1 MSKKVFIISLIT
13 ILLVAVIGYTTYFI
27 MQNVQK
33 STPEETLKEFAYHI
47 KNAEYEEMYALLS
60 KESKEKISKENF
72 IERNKNIYSGISM
85 TDYILEIKSEE
96 EEENKSYILNYDVY
110 INTASSGEIS
120 FNNTSTLVKNE
131 ETKKYDLNW
140 SSNFIFPNLN
150 DTDKVKVKTIKAK
163 RGEIIDRNGN
173 LLAGLGDVSSV
184 RVCSRNNERRVRGR
198 YTKSI

>member
-13 ILLVAVIGYTTYFI
+13 ILLIAVIGYTTYFI

-33 STPEETLKEFAYHI
+33 YTPAETLKEFAYHI

-60 KESKEKISKENF
+60 KESKEKISKEDF
-72 IERNKNIYSGISM
+72 IERNKNIYSGISI

-96 EEENKSYILNYDVY
+96 QKENKSYILNYDVY

-131 ETKKYDLNW
+131 ETKKYDLDW

-173 LLAGLGDVSSV
+173 LLAGFGDVSSV
-184 RVCSRNNERRVRGR
+184 RLCSRNNE
-198 YTKSI
+198 